1 MTHIS
6 VWIITDVNSAEELG
20 RAFQE
25 AEKTAGAFHE
35 RNFKTHDPGGEIMPP
50 LHQDGH
56 QVGGRYSGDLETPG
70 GGNWATGEAA
80 AAQPTEAMPKAIITP
95 QAYNVVRESTED
107 DTEEMRR
114 VLLHW
119 PDNIVVLHDWHY

>member
-20 RAFQE
+20 RTFRE
-25 AEKTAGAFHE
+25 AERTAGAFHE

-50 LHQDGH
+50 LHQDWR
-56 QVGGRYSGDLETPG
+56 QVGGRYSGNLETPG
-70 GGNWATGEAA
+70 GSNWAKGEAA
-80 AAQPTEAMPKAIITP
+80 AARPTEAMPKAVITP
-95 QAYNVVRESTED
+95 QTYNVLRESAED
-107 DTEEMRR
+107 DAEEMRR